1 VRRPVVLVLL
11 LAAMAACRQNEATS
25 TATPEASPVASEKQ
39 QLTQATLSDPKTFN
53 PLLVVDSASALAL
66 EDVFEAL
73 VRLNP
78 KTTEIEPLLAQSW
91 EYNADGTACTF
102 HLRHDVRWNDGKPFT
117 ARDVAFTF
125 KAVFDDRVPNSA
137 KHILTVDGQPIQI
150 DVLDDYT
157 VRFTAPRPFAP
168 LLDAIRSVD
177 ILPQHILGPSLE
189 SGTFAQQWGIDSP
202 PDKLVGTG
210 PFRMAQYVQGQYLRY
225 RRNPDYW
232 MRDEKDKPF
241 PYLEEKT
248 LLIVKNQDALY
259 LKFVGGQTDV
269 HSPRPEE
276 IAELQRR
283 SDALGIHV
291 DEIGTD
297 TGTQFVTFNR
307 NPRHY
312 EHDGKR
318 DPRLDWFTDKTFL
331 QALAHA
337 VDKKSMILNCLNG
350 YGVPAVAYISPENR
364 TYHDPNL
371 ADYDYDLDES
381 RRLLAA
387 GGYVNRDGALYDKE
401 GHRVAFNLSTNAGN
415 QIREKMCSI
424 LKEDWTKLGIEVN
437 YRPLDFTALV
447 EKLDTNFD
455 WDAILIGFTGGIEPQ
470 NGANV
475 LRSSGNL
482 HMWNPGQK
490 APATE
495 WEKEIDQLLEQGSR
509 ELDPM
514 KRRPS
519 YWRIQQILYDELPMI
534 QTVRARLFVAVRRKV
549 LNYAPT
555 AWGLYRPERIEI
567 AE

>member
-1 VRRPVVLVLL
+1 MRRPVVLVLL